1 MQAPTKGAKMEYQ
14 DNQIEKRTQDMMP
27 VDAYEVAKSGLEH
40 AIEANRAVAIREM
53 EVLSMQ
59 ADEDEALLQSGN
71 LSDEQFE
78 KVMQDK
84 KEIRYAMTDLS
95 VKHFASNLK
104 LVLGFCA
111 FALFG
116 GMLFKLRVA

>member
-95 VKHFASNLK
+95 VKHFASNLE